1 MDLLSDSRCLYPVG
15 CYRDVSREAV
25 LYDLG
30 IGDDRWVSIGDYGVT
45 YALRQPEVL
54 TQGDTTSDM
63 ETDWT
68 RIVRRILFDF
78 WDDYCLSKGDC
89 ALYFPDFWVD
99 EHRGYKSLL
108 HFRRQIAISRN
119 NCFYKALYCG
129 FLCNHINLYPV
140 FYRCFLCLWTD
151 DSNFHIRQ

>member
-1 MDLLSDSRCLYPVG
+1 MQNGSIIRFSVSIYPVG
-15 CYRDVSREAV
+15 CYRDVPREAV
-25 LYDLG
+25 LYDPG
-30 IGDDRWVSIGDYGVT
+30 IGDDRWVSIGGYGVT

-99 EHRGYKSLL
+99 EASGL
-108 HFRRQIAISRN
+108 QIPPTKGKPI
-119 NCFYKALYCG
+119 FG
-129 FLCNHINLYPV
+129 
-140 FYRCFLCLWTD
+140 
-151 DSNFHIRQ
+151 